1 MEVYY
6 YVSLKME
13 KHMDKEDIYLV
24 MVIITKDN
32 YRIMKLMDWVNQY
45 KMDLDMKEIL
55 EIIIL
60 MEKDR

>member
-1 MEVYY
+1 
-6 YVSLKME
+6 
-13 KHMDKEDIYLV
+13 MDKEDIYLV

-32 YRIMKLMDWVNQY
+32 YRIILLMDWVNQY

>member
-24 MVIITKDN
+24 MVIITLDN
-32 YRIMKLMDWVNQY
+32 YRIILLMDWVNQY